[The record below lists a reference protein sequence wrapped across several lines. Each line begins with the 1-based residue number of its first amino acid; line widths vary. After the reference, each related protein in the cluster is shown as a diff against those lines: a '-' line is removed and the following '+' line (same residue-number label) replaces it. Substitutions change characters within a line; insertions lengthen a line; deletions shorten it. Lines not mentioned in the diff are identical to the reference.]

1 MVYGYVVHQI
11 PTNIFLNPMKE
22 GGAVEL
28 EVGPGKSSLIRMVT
42 KKIEFAR
49 EEVTHLVTYQNAAL
63 NSGGGGG

>member
-1 MVYGYVVHQI
+1 
-11 PTNIFLNPMKE
+11 MKE